1 MKTVLG
7 CLMCLVL
14 TISQGFAISGGP
26 FGGGSTQVKVT
37 GTYAGVFIPILVVV
51 NPGPPPVTLP
61 PDNSLALFTLS
72 VPTQGLAKGTVAI
85 FRNGKAYTGDIQA
98 SADPDSAKVSGVISA
113 IHTQTVSLPGDTGGT
128 VTFVYNDLANGFLL
142 AKAIASSS
150 TFSTSAVLLR
160 GNQSSIEYTTSSS
173 DSSANSGGPIGYRV
187 HGFKQSETTN

>member
-37 GTYAGVFIPILVVV
+37 GTYAGVFIPILTVLD
-51 NPGPPPVTLP
+51 PGPPPVTV

-72 VPTQGLAKGTVAI
+72 VPSQGLAKGTVAI
-85 FRNGKAYTGDIQA
+85 FRNGRAYTGDIQA

-113 IHTQTVSLPGDTGGT
+113 IHTQTVTLPNST

-142 AKAIASSS
+142 AKAIASNS

-173 DSSANSGGPIGYRV
+173 DSSANSGGPIRYRV
-187 HGFKQSETTN
+187 HGFKQSETSN

>member
-37 GTYAGVFIPILVVV
+37 GTYAGVFIPILTVLD
-51 NPGPPPVTLP
+51 PGPPPVTV

-72 VPTQGLAKGTVAI
+72 VPSQGLAKGTVAI
-85 FRNGKAYTGDIQA
+85 FRNGRAYTGDIQA

-113 IHTQTVSLPGDTGGT
+113 IHTQTVTLPNST

-142 AKAIASSS
+142 AKAIASNS

-173 DSSANSGGPIGYRV
+173 DSSANSGGPIRYRV